1 MFNLFSACFE
11 FISDSLW
18 LVIQDNYCFT
28 PIFPIGCGYILCA
41 VISVPVVLIVN
52 VVLLR
57 WSDMLIILKIV
68 LMPFRTYLIL
78 ILVLNCHVPIYRYK
92 HCNKV

>member
-57 WSDMLIILKIV
+57 
-68 LMPFRTYLIL
+68 
-78 ILVLNCHVPIYRYK
+78 
-92 HCNKV
+92 